1 MRAPPDAPFEMRRE
15 PSSRQFTRSRSNVWS
30 PPAAARKR
38 MHRATAARHTYRRRC
53 ALRNMRRSTP
63 QPLSARS
70 RKKPMFPKR
79 AKARVSD
86 DTPVRG
92 LDEKEYPA
100 SRQRRVQ
107 CRLRLGQ
114 PRHDSQS
121 HLHAPGTRNR
131 LSALSQRAEGITEW
145 RARYH
150 HKT

>member
-15 PSSRQFTRSRSNVWS
+15 PSSRRFTRSRSNVWS

-53 ALRNMRRSTP
+53 ALKHP
-63 QPLSARS
+63 SASIREIS
-70 RKKPMFPKR
+70 KETDVSHATAQR